1 MCSEIFF
8 TKKEDEYKELMEK
21 INQCFLLNEKLPNK
35 VFKKP
40 YNKFLCEESDLIRYD
55 RFWENV
61 KTLSNLSNDNNVIFG
76 VLNPSPKSYYYHY
89 FGYYSIAK
97 LSVDIKNEEFSNL
110 IEYAPENNEA
120 DSIFFNSNIII
131 CIPLSKKWA
140 IYADRDFE
148 ICILAFDEAYEEE
161 LKSLLPRW
169 LPIKETIDTYMY
181 SLFMVMPEFLEYF
194 NMSKEQIK
202 DKFIQNYGDL

>member
-1 MCSEIFF
+1 
-8 TKKEDEYKELMEK
+8 MEK

-89 FGYYSIAK
+89 FG
-97 LSVDIKNEEFSNL
+97 
-110 IEYAPENNEA
+110 
-120 DSIFFNSNIII
+120 
-131 CIPLSKKWA
+131 
-140 IYADRDFE
+140 
-148 ICILAFDEAYEEE
+148 
-161 LKSLLPRW
+161 
-169 LPIKETIDTYMY
+169 
-181 SLFMVMPEFLEYF
+181 
-194 NMSKEQIK
+194 
-202 DKFIQNYGDL
+202 